1 MAKHSAP
8 QTVVVVPSSTTIIRP
23 IAVSAEAYL
32 GKLRAMTSGAPTP
45 PGRHSR

>member
-8 QTVVVVPSSTTIIRP
+8 QTVAAVPSGTTIIRP

-32 GKLRAMTSGAPTP
+32 GKLRAMAQAAAVP
-45 PGRHSR
+45 PGRHAR